1 MSKRINLKAI
11 SFDGTNDYID
21 VPNSSERFSF
31 SNGVDQDKPFSITC
45 WVYLTQDPVANS
57 TAGSF
62 ITKSDFS
69 QANDP
74 NFPGL
79 GNGTEWFF
87 RHNEGK
93 LQIFLY
99 DSPPVTS
106 KYLRRRAD
114 VATLV
119 ANKWSFVAMTY
130 DGSSALTG
138 LELYQFDDVNSGPV
152 AATTTTNQY
161 AAMANT
167 ETNITLGSTEEIE
180 NPAADKSDSRIFE
193 GKLADICVFD
203 KELSQAEVTEIYNG
217 GAVKDMTKFSDYNS
231 LISWWKMGDDKDL
244 IKEKGIK
251 DYKSGFHGTPVSIN
265 SFETV
270 PALPSERI
278 FSSVRTQESWGRTRQ
293 PKSITGDHAIYIH
306 GGTLGNLPTTDP
318 DANTAGY
325 TTENQRYLHLY
336 WKAEQ
341 TNKTH
346 EITVFGYNYSTNTW
360 SILVDSSGSE
370 VKLSTTNQSVN
381 LYKVFEISGIDKV
394 YFKSTGAD
402 ALLVTDLLAA
412 ACSTF

>member
-1 MSKRINLKAI
+1 MSRRVNLKAI
-11 SFDGTNDYID
+11 SFDGANDYID

-31 SNGVDQDKPFSITC
+31 SNGVDKDEPFSVTC

-62 ITKSDFS
+62 VTKSDFS

-93 LQIFLY
+93 LQVFLY

-114 VATLV
+114 AATLV

-138 LELYQFDDVNSGPV
+138 LEIYQFDDANSGPV
-152 AATTTTNQY
+152 PATTTTNQY
-161 AAMANT
+161 EAMANT
-167 ETNITLGSTEEIE
+167 ETNLTIGSTEELE
-180 NPAADKSDSRIFE
+180 NNLGNPARIFE

-217 GAVKDMTKFSDYNS
+217 GAVKDMTKFSAYEN

-251 DYKSGFHGTPVSIN
+251 DYKSSFHGTPVSIER
-265 SFETV
+265 FETV
-270 PALPSERI
+270 PALPSDRI
-278 FSSVRTQESWGRTRQ
+278 SSNIRIQDSWGRTRQ
-293 PKSITGDHAIYIH
+293 PKSITGDHAVYIH
-306 GGTLGNLPTTDP
+306 GGKTSLPEVDP
-318 DANTAGY
+318 DQNTEGFVS
-325 TTENQRYLHLY
+325 ENQRFLHTY

-341 TNKTH
+341 SNKTH
-346 EITVFGYNYSTNTW
+346 EITAFGYSYSTKSW
-360 SILVDSSGSE
+360 SPLVDVAGNE
-370 VKLSTTNQSVN
+370 VKLSTENEAVN
-381 LYKVFEISGIDKV
+381 IYKIFEISGVDKV

-402 ALLVTDLLAA
+402 SLLPTDLFTA

>member
-1 MSKRINLKAI
+1 MSRRVNLKAI
-11 SFDGTNDYID
+11 SFDGANDYID

-31 SNGVDQDKPFSITC
+31 SNGVDKDEPFSVTC

-62 ITKSDFS
+62 VTKSDFS

-93 LQIFLY
+93 LQVFLY

-138 LELYQFDDVNSGPV
+138 LELYQFDDANSGPV
-152 AATTTTNQY
+152 PATTTTNQY
-161 AAMANT
+161 EAMANT
-167 ETNITLGSTEEIE
+167 ETNLTIGSTEELE
-180 NPAADKSDSRIFE
+180 NNPGNPARIFE

-217 GAVKDMTKFSDYNS
+217 GAVKDMTKFSAYEN

-251 DYKSGFHGTPVSIN
+251 DYKSSFHGTPVSIER
-265 SFETV
+265 FETV
-270 PALPSERI
+270 PALPSDRI
-278 FSSVRTQESWGRTRQ
+278 SSNIRIQDSWGRTRQ
-293 PKSITGDHAIYIH
+293 PKSITGDHAVYIH
-306 GGTLGNLPTTDP
+306 GGKTSLPEVDP
-318 DANTAGY
+318 DQNTEGFV
-325 TTENQRYLHLY
+325 TENQRFLHTY

-341 TNKTH
+341 SNKTH
-346 EITVFGYNYSTNTW
+346 EITAFGYSYSTKSW
-360 SILVDSSGSE
+360 SPLVDVAGNE
-370 VKLSTTNQSVN
+370 VKLSTENEAVN
-381 LYKVFEISGIDKV
+381 IYKIFEISGVDKV

-402 ALLVTDLLAA
+402 SLLSTDLFTA